1 MIHVIDTHALTRYI
15 EDHRRLGP
23 AGRAIFS
30 DPGSVLVVPTIV
42 LAEARFM
49 IFKNK
54 ANIVWHDITR
64 LMADDGRFVPVA
76 LTLEITGSH
85 TRQLGDARWHHR
97 RNSND
102 VARSLGRRRTSY
114 HSRQGYP
121 RLRPRRNRLV
131 VP

>member
-76 LTLEITGSH
+76 LTLEILDRTPDNLEMHDGIIVATATTLREASGEDVRLI
-85 TRQLGDARWHHR
+85 TRDKDIRDSG
-97 RNSND
+97 
-102 VARSLGRRRTSY
+102 
-114 HSRQGYP
+114 
-121 RLRPRRNRLV
+121 LV
-131 VP
+131 ETVW

>member
-76 LTLEITGSH
+76 LTLEILDRTPDNLEMHDGIIVATATTLREASGEDVRLI
-85 TRQLGDARWHHR
+85 TRDKDIRDCG
-97 RNSND
+97 
-102 VARSLGRRRTSY
+102 
-114 HSRQGYP
+114 
-121 RLRPRRNRLV
+121 LV
-131 VP
+131 ETVW

>member
-64 LMADDGRFVPVA
+64 LMADDGRFVPDNLEMHDGIIVA
-76 LTLEITGSH
+76 TATTLREASGEDVRLITRDKDIRDSG
-85 TRQLGDARWHHR
+85 
-97 RNSND
+97 
-102 VARSLGRRRTSY
+102 
-114 HSRQGYP
+114 
-121 RLRPRRNRLV
+121 LV
-131 VP
+131 ETVW